1 MESPPPPFF
10 GQYVKMEL
18 NGRIITVKLML
29 YEVKGTRYAFASDAT
44 DEYDTTQLVFKQT
57 LYMQSTKC
65 IFFQYKII
73 CRHFK

>member
-1 MESPPPPFF
+1 MESPPTLFW
-10 GQYVKMEL
+10 GEYVKMKL

-44 DEYDTTQLVFKQT
+44 DVYDTTQLVFKQT

-65 IFFQYKII
+65 ICFNIK
-73 CRHFK
+73 